1 MGNFI
6 PLCGKEIL
14 DNCRSGADLS
24 AGIFTRRSFGGMAE
38 IPLGAKRKR
47 ENCPLTRPARRLAVG
62 SGTGSYKI
70 GFIGLT

>member
-6 PLCGKEIL
+6 PLCGKEVL
-14 DNCRSGADLS
+14 ETRNLKFETCRSGADLS
-24 AGIFTRRSFGGMAE
+24 AGIIAE

-62 SGTGSYKI
+62 YGTGSYKI